1 MNWLIFS
8 LAAWL
13 LLGFEL
19 GMRRALELGNT
30 SIAPSFVF
38 SLLVL
43 VALAASPVTIYSAAF
58 FLGLLVD
65 LLNPIV
71 LADGKGDV
79 VLLGPYTLGYL
90 LSAQLMLLSR
100 GMLMRRNPLTF
111 GLLAGLGFAV
121 VQVMVLS
128 YLTIRGWF
136 SEPVAM
142 AAGSEVLRRLASA
155 FYTGLLGMI
164 LALALLPLA
173 SYFGFANLQSRR
185 FARRD

>member
-8 LAAWL
+8 LVAWV

-43 VALAASPVTIYSAAF
+43 VALAATPVTIYSAAF

-65 LLNPIV
+65 LLNPVV
-71 LADGKGDV
+71 LANGNEA

-90 LSAQLMLLSR
+90 LAAQLMLLSR

-142 AAGSEVLRRLASA
+142 AAGSELLRRLASA
-155 FYTGLLGMI
+155 FYSGLLGMV